1 LSGSKRDVASV
12 PVVGWGELLIG
23 EPEAGV
29 VDTDAV
35 ATTTIAVHR
44 GVWSDPELALMVA
57 PPVTVSSMPVERPM
71 DPWRRGQLRRSR
83 ANNPVG
89 RHRRPAR

>member
-1 LSGSKRDVASV
+1 M
-12 PVVGWGELLIG
+12 LIG
-23 EPEAGV
+23 EPEADV
-29 VDTDAV
+29 ADTDAV
-35 ATTTIAVHR
+35 ATTTIAVHL
-44 GVWSDPELALMVA
+44 GAWSDPDLALMVA
-57 PPVTVSSMPVERPM
+57 PPVIVSSMPIAPPM

>member
-1 LSGSKRDVASV
+1 MA
-12 PVVGWGELLIG
+12 
-23 EPEAGV
+23 
-29 VDTDAV
+29 DTDAV

-44 GVWSDPELALMVA
+44 GAWSDPDLALMVA
-57 PPVTVSSMPVERPM
+57 PPVIVSSMPVGRPM

-83 ANNPVG
+83 ANMPVG